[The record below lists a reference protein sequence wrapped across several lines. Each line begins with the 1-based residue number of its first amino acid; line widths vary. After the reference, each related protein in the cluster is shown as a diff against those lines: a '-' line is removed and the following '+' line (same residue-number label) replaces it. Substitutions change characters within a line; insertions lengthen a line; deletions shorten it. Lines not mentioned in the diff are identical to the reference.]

1 MEFKAILG
9 DFWLVGKKII
19 WGVYNRGLHP
29 EEYGNI
35 INKFFI
41 NINQNKQIK

>member
-9 DFWLVGKKII
+9 DFDWLEKKKFGEFII
-19 WGVYNRGLHP
+19 GGLHP

-35 INKFFI
+35 INKFFV